1 MESVSDWIHFILIFF
16 SLHKFGQ
23 SAATGATKAVS
34 DAAKALKIENIS
46 REMSNLVGVKFIAD
60 DPIQFALALL
70 LTAVQENK
78 YEINSF
84 KTEVLKVLETF
95 KGKIKGQ

>member
-1 MESVSDWIHFILIFF
+1 
-16 SLHKFGQ
+16 
-23 SAATGATKAVS
+23 
-34 DAAKALKIENIS
+34 
-46 REMSNLVGVKFIAD
+46 MSNLVGVKFIAD